1 MKTNALKSHAH
12 VLCYAKRASKIQ
24 VPFHRHLNTFGW
36 YAHRRSDHLAGD
48 LRAGRQSPK
57 QKISGTGAATFAS
70 DSLVGLGLVDGAS
83 NIDRACNR
91 NLRLPAF
98 RPESDLRSIWVVAV
112 LLFERL
118 LQRSKIHGNLVS
130 FDFSLTPGSFGQSV
144 LPSLSC
150 LKPLQLHASMR
161 ARQVIAYAQV

>member
-1 MKTNALKSHAH
+1 MKTYALKADAH

-24 VPFHRHLNTFGW
+24 VPFDRNRNPFGW

-57 QKISGTGAATFAS
+57 QKVSGTGAATFAS
-70 DSLVGLGLVDGAS
+70 DSLVGLGPVDGAS

-91 NLRLPAF
+91 NIRLPAF
-98 RPESDLRSIWVVAV
+98 CPESDLGSIWVVAV

-118 LQRSKIHGNLVS
+118 LKRSKIHGNPHSL
-130 FDFSLTPGSFGQSV
+130 DFSLTQGSFGQCV
-144 LPSLSC
+144 F
-150 LKPLQLHASMR
+150 A
-161 ARQVIAYAQV
+161 